1 MRGALRNYRLSSMG
15 DLDKTLNLLQNKT
28 RRLIL
33 ERLVREP
40 HYPMQLAELIGI
52 SQQAIKKNLREL
64 ENGGF
69 VEKMQVAS
77 EKGGPPRTI
86 FRVQEA
92 FSLRIDLGPDLFKIE
107 KRKLPSGGP
116 LRLSSKLPSE
126 VVPIAEQVSGRKKIS
141 VTEGVLHLDLSL
153 IHI

>member
-69 VEKMQVAS
+69 VEKMRVAS
-77 EKGGPPRTI
+77 EKADLQELFSESRRLFHYGLILALI
-86 FRVQEA
+86 FSR
-92 FSLRIDLGPDLFKIE
+92 
-107 KRKLPSGGP
+107 
-116 LRLSSKLPSE
+116 
-126 VVPIAEQVSGRKKIS
+126 
-141 VTEGVLHLDLSL
+141 
-153 IHI
+153 

>member
-69 VEKMQVAS
+69 VPLVA
-77 EKGGPPRTI
+77 K
-86 FRVQEA
+86 
-92 FSLRIDLGPDLFKIE
+92 
-107 KRKLPSGGP
+107 
-116 LRLSSKLPSE
+116 LRLLKG
-126 VVPIAEQVSGRKKIS
+126 Q
-141 VTEGVLHLDLSL
+141 
-153 IHI
+153 